1 MGLAVDCGQSTVDK
15 ETSPLLFL
23 LSLVRIRAIR
33 GRYKEIMEQK
43 SKDFLID
50 QIQLILSEKRTSL
63 SVFRTGIAV
72 LSLPLS
78 VLTILIAT
86 SRFYNIF
93 QILSLFI
100 PLLALCVGLVVLGIY
115 LILKST
121 RNIKRYDTMIKKLRQ
136 QDSMLKEI
144 VE

>member
-1 MGLAVDCGQSTVDK
+1 
-15 ETSPLLFL
+15 
-23 LSLVRIRAIR
+23 
-33 GRYKEIMEQK
+33 MEQK

-100 PLLALCVGLVVLGIY
+100 PLLVLCVGLVVLGIY
-115 LILKST
+115 LMIKST
-121 RNIKRYDTMIKKLRQ
+121 RNIKHYDNMIKKLKQ
-136 QDSMLKEI
+136 QNGLLKEI